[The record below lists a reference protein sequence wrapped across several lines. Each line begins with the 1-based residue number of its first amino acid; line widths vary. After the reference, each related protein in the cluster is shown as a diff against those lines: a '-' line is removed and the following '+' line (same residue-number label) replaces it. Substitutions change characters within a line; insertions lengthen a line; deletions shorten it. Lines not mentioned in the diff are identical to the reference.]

1 MTAQAARVH
10 GRRTLRERRRDF
22 DPFQSF
28 NVALTLLVAIP
39 FFVAPLLLMVAYS
52 FATQS
57 YVTGSITFGWS
68 TGGWSALNDPI
79 VISGFGRSLLLATY
93 ATAGCAVIGYP
104 LAYFIARHGGR
115 FRNVLLTLVIVPFW
129 VSFIVRAYAWLD
141 LLGRLGPIN
150 HELVSLGIVGAPIQL
165 EYNQFGIAVGI
176 VYSYLVVMVFP
187 IYVSVER
194 ISPEVLEA
202 ARDLGAS
209 RFSTFRRIVFPQALP
224 GLVAGCTLVWIPAL
238 GEYVIPTILGGG
250 KTLMIGNLIE
260 FRFLESFAWPE
271 GAAMSVCLMLF
282 ALAFLGVVMK
292 ILGAERLGVHTV
304 TG

>member
-1 MTAQAARVH
+1 MVRRVSTRRSPLARW
-10 GRRTLRERRRDF
+10 REF
-22 DPFQSF
+22 DVFQSF

-39 FFVAPLLLMVAYS
+39 FFVIPLLLMVAYS

-68 TGGWSALNDPI
+68 VDAWSSLNDP
-79 VISGFGRSLLLATY
+79 VIISAFGRSLLLATY
-93 ATAGCAVIGYP
+93 ATVACAAVGYP
-104 LAYFIARHGGR
+104 LAYFIARHSGR
-115 FRNVLLTLVIVPFW
+115 FRNILLTLVIVPFW

-141 LLGRLGPIN
+141 LLGTAGPVNNALVNLGIIGGPIR
-150 HELVSLGIVGAPIQL
+150 L
-165 EYNQFGIAVGI
+165 EYNQFGIGVGI

-250 KTLMIGNLIE
+250 KTLMIGNVIE
-260 FRFLESFAWPE
+260 FRFLEAFTWPQ

-292 ILGAERLGVHTV
+292 MLGRERLDAYTLP
-304 TG
+304 T